1 MTTIVDEPEV
11 VVVVDDKGTP
21 MPGSEP
27 EPTTVTDP
35 DPSVTEPEKT
45 AVLSEPVSSETDP
58 DTEPKGDSTE
68 EPKGDE
74 SAALSPE
81 LIEALGKA
89 YSKELVETP
98 GVKQTVAEMVEAE
111 VARQTQEANRDRE
124 VTATSTKAIEDGRK
138 AILELTSQAASARD
152 NLQKAAEGKN
162 FDPNALDAQ
171 DFANNIKLFSTA
183 VVADFQQQYNRA
195 VEEGFQDV
203 FVEILPK
210 MSDEQVKELGSIVAA
225 HAESQRDA
233 KTINTGRTEF
243 ITNLFKFVSKRGIE
257 HGSTKTTDAISAKQT
272 VAGQV
277 ADSNAIRV
285 AKAEIEKQKGPPAVE
300 PGSETVAEAVGLE
313 AYAAAVAE
321 HTPEGNLRAQQIVD
335 AMGQNR

>member
-1 MTTIVDEPEV
+1 MTTQVDEPKV

-27 EPTTVTDP
+27 EPTTEP
-35 DPSVTEPEKT
+35 DPSVTEPDKT
-45 AVLSEPVSSETDP
+45 VVLPEAGSSEPDP
-58 DTEPKGDSTE
+58 DTEPKGDSTD

-74 SAALSPE
+74 PTALSPE
-81 LIEALGKA
+81 LIEKLGEA

-111 VARQTQEANRDRE
+111 VARQTQEANRNRE
-124 VTATSTKAIEDGRK
+124 VTATSAKAIEDGRQ
-138 AILELTSQAASARD
+138 AILDLTGQAASARD
-152 NLQKAAEGKN
+152 NLKKAAEGKE

-171 DFANNIKLFSTA
+171 EFATNIKLFSTA
-183 VVADFQQQYNRA
+183 VVADFQRQYNQA

-203 FVEILPK
+203 FQEVLPK
-210 MSDEQVKELGSIVAA
+210 MSDEHVKELDEIVKT
-225 HAESQRDA
+225 HAESQRDSS
-233 KTINTGRTEF
+233 TINQGRTEF
-243 ITNLFKFVSKRGIE
+243 IRNLFEFVSKRGME
-257 HGSTKTTDAISAKQT
+257 HGSTKTTEAISAQQT

-313 AYAAAVAE
+313 AYTAAVAE